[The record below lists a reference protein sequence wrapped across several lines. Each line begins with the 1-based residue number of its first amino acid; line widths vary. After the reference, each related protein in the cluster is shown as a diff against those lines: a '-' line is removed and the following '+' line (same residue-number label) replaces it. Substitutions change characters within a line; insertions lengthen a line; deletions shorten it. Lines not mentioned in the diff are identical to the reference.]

1 MAFEILYVN
10 VAQWKIYNNF
20 NINQSLELEYLHFDY
35 PIGVNRNN
43 KSSHFYL
50 LNLLHEEQAW
60 TQVWAGLGGGC
71 GNVYIAS

>member
-1 MAFEILYVN
+1 MAFAILYVN

-35 PIGVNRNN
+35 PIGITYTPN
-43 KSSHFYL
+43 SIYL
-50 LNLLHEEQAW
+50 LNLLHEQQAW